1 MNIDLL
7 KEELK
12 RDEGLRLKP
21 YRCTAGKLTI
31 GVGRN
36 LDDVGISQSE
46 ADMLLE
52 HDLEKVIAQLSY
64 RLPWWA
70 NVSEKRQHVLINMAF
85 NLGIDGLLKFKNTL
99 ALIQAGKYQEASVAM
114 LDSRWANQVGNRAKR
129 LAEEMRQG

>member
-12 RDEGLRLKP
+12 RDEGVRLKP

-46 ADMLLE
+46 ADMMLE
-52 HDLEKVIAQLSY
+52 HDVNKVITQLNY
-64 RLPWWA
+64 RLPWWC

-85 NLGIDGLLKFKNTL
+85 NLGIEGLLKFKNTL

-114 LDSRWANQVGNRAKR
+114 LDSRWAKQVGNRAKR